1 MRQKDIFIQDNASSC
16 GACSI
21 ASIISFYNGYVP
33 LEVILEDTNTDI
45 TGTNAYN
52 LVEALKKYGFNS
64 YGIKADIKT
73 IRASILPAI
82 AHTIEDGCEHF
93 LVIYKVDNSRVL
105 VMDPAK
111 GKVTLTIDDFKTI
124 YTGTLLLAIKERA
137 LPEYTSSKSIFK
149 LISPLIKKKKI
160 LISIILLIYGLVFS
174 IELLLSFHLKLM
186 GEGLNPI
193 RLMTIFLFLEVFSK
207 FIEYFRTV
215 LLEDIKNS
223 VDIVSLKD
231 FTAHIFHL
239 PRRTLS
245 SRPVGEIM
253 HKIEDMTFIKDLFIK
268 VALIVPLNIIT
279 IVSTIIIMYIIS
291 PKITLIYLIIIILYF
306 IVSLITKKIVYKEEQ
321 KAIKLDNDYTGSLVE
336 YLTGIES
343 IKNLNK
349 EEVFLNKLSCVLETN
364 ISARTSRNKKYT
376 RIYLLKSSLFGI
388 GTILIN
394 YFSFTALSA
403 TFTFYDLITINSLF
417 SLFFNAFESL
427 MEVVLD
433 FTKGKAIFR
442 SICEFYDL
450 KTETLTPTYN
460 KPLDTLKIENLSYS
474 YNKIDKTL
482 LNFSYKLK
490 HGDKVLIKG
499 SSGIGKSTLVKCISR
514 LLTDYEGSIYINDC
528 NTFDMSI
535 KSLKNYVTYI
545 GQEEHL
551 FTASIKDNVVLDSE
565 VENLDYIYK
574 MTLLDRVIAKKRNR
588 DDTMLLSDGIN
599 LSGGER
605 SRVILARALA
615 KNPQVLIIDETLST
629 LGNDDENTILKN
641 LLSMKNISLIYITHR
656 NKDAMFQKIIEFRK
670 DGTYETYSK

>member
-16 GACSI
+16 GACSV
-21 ASIISFYNGYVP
+21 ASIVSFYNGYVP

-73 IRASILPAI
+73 IRTSILPAI

-93 LVIYKVDNSRVL
+93 LVIYKVDNSKVL

-111 GKVTLTIDDFKTI
+111 GKVTLTIDDFETI
-124 YTGTLLLAIKERA
+124 YTGTLLLAIPERA
-137 LPEYTSSKSIFK
+137 LPEYTNSKSIFK

-186 GEGLNPI
+186 GEGFNPI

-239 PRRTLS
+239 PRRVLS

-279 IVSTIIIMYIIS
+279 FVSTIIIMYIIS

-306 IVSLITKKIVYKEEQ
+306 IVSLITKKVVYKEEQ

-394 YFSFTALSA
+394 YFSFTSLSS

-427 MEVVLD
+427 MEIVLD

-474 YNKIDKTL
+474 YNKIDKNL

-490 HGDKVLIKG
+490 YGDKVLIKG
-499 SSGIGKSTLVKCISR
+499 SSGIGKSTLVKCISK
-514 LLTDYEGSIYINDC
+514 LLTDYEGDIYINDC
-528 NTFDMSI
+528 NTADMSI

-551 FTASIKDNVVLDSE
+551 FTASIKDNIVLDSE

-629 LGNDDENTILKN
+629 LGSDDENTILKN

-656 NKDAMFQKIIEFRK
+656 NKDTMFQKIIEFRK
-670 DGTYETYSK
+670 DGTYETYCK

>member
-16 GACSI
+16 GACSV

-33 LEVILEDTNTDI
+33 LEVILEDTHTDI

-64 YGIKADIKT
+64 YGIKADIEK
-73 IRASILPAI
+73 IRKSVLPAI
-82 AHTIEDGCEHF
+82 AHVIEEGCEHF
-93 LVIYKVDNSRVL
+93 LVIYKVEGNRVL
-105 VMDPAK
+105 TMDPAK
-111 GKVTLTIDDFKTI
+111 GKVTFTIDEFQNI

-160 LISIILLIYGLVFS
+160 LISIILLLYGLVFS

-186 GEGLNPI
+186 GEGINPNI
-193 RLMTIFLFLEVFSK
+193 LVSIFLFLVVLSK
-207 FIEYFRTV
+207 FIEYSKTIT
-215 LLEDIKNS
+215 LERVKNS
-223 VDIVSLKD
+223 IDITSLRD
-231 FTAHIFHL
+231 FTSHIFHL
-239 PRRTLS
+239 PRRVLS

-268 VALIVPLNIIT
+268 IALIVPLNIIT
-279 IVSTIIIMYIIS
+279 IATTIIIMYIIS
-291 PKITLIYLIIIILYF
+291 PKITLIYLIIITLYF
-306 IVSLITKKIVYKEEQ
+306 IVSLLTRKVFYKEEQ
-321 KAIKLDNDYTGSLVE
+321 KAIKLDNDYTGALVE

-349 EEVFLNKLSCVLETN
+349 EEVFLSKLSNKLETN
-364 ISARTSRNKKYT
+364 ISARTNRNKKYT

-394 YFSFTALSA
+394 YFSFTILSS

-417 SLFFNAFESL
+417 SLFFNAFENL
-427 MEVVLD
+427 MEIVLD
-433 FTKGKAIFR
+433 FTKGKAIFK

-450 KTETLTPTYN
+450 KTENDEPIYN
-460 KPLDTLKIENLSYS
+460 KPLDTLKVENLSYS
-474 YNKIDKTL
+474 YNQIDKTL
-482 LNFSYKLK
+482 LNFSYKLER
-490 HGDKVLIKG
+490 GDKILIKG
-499 SSGIGKSTLVKCISR
+499 SSGIGKSTLVKCISN
-514 LLTDYEGSIYINDC
+514 LLPDYTGSIYINNC
-528 NTFDMSI
+528 NTKDMSI

-551 FTASIKDNVVLDSE
+551 FTASIKDNIILGKKVK
-565 VENLDYIYK
+565 NLDYIYK
-574 MTLLDRVIAKKRNR
+574 MTLLDKVIAKKRNK

-615 KNPQVLIIDETLST
+615 NEPQVLIIDETLST